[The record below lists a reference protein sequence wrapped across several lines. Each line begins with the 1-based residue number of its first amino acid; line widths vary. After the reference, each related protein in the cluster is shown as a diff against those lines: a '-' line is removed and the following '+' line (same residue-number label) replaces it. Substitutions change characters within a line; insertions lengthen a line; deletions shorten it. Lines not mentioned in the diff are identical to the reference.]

1 RGGRPGHHRRHL
13 APPRTDRAR
22 LRPPQ
27 PLRAGHGARGGRGE
41 GRGRLELP
49 GALKIYT
56 KTGDTGDTHL
66 FGGARVGKD
75 DPRVAAYGDVD
86 ELSALL
92 GVVKTQAAEPALA
105 RLVGELQKDLFAL
118 GAQLADP
125 TARVGAKRKK
135 AAIGARH
142 VGHLER
148 AIDARERKLPPLRAF
163 ILPGGSTTRAFLH
176 LARTVCRRAEPP
188 A

>member
-1 RGGRPGHHRRHL
+1 GGRGPGRRAGRPRQQGAARAGARAAGRGRRHRAREGRGGRPGHHRRRL

-41 GRGRLELP
+41 GRGRLELA

-135 AAIGARH
+135 
-142 VGHLER
+142 
-148 AIDARERKLPPLRAF
+148 
-163 ILPGGSTTRAFLH
+163 
-176 LARTVCRRAEPP
+176 
-188 A
+188 